1 VPGQDQRKRGQHRR
15 AGLWEDV
22 RVAELTLWTN
32 PSCSKSNATEAL
44 VEDLGI
50 AIDARRYLAEPPS
63 REELEDVLRKLGT
76 DDPRSIT
83 RTHEPAYS
91 GLEDADRD
99 TLLDALATHPELIE
113 RPIAIRGD
121 RAVVCRPPE
130 RLLELLDRE

>member
-1 VPGQDQRKRGQHRR
+1 
-15 AGLWEDV
+15 
-22 RVAELTLWTN
+22 VADLVIWTN

-44 VEDLGI
+44 LGELRVE
-50 AIDARRYLAEPPS
+50 ASSRRYLVEPPT

-76 DDPRSIT
+76 DDPRAIT
-83 RTHEPAYS
+83 RTHEPAYA

-99 TLLDALATHPELIE
+99 AVLDALATHPELIE

-130 RLLELLDRE
+130 RLRELLDS